1 MCRGAVA
8 RVIDRVRGE
17 RFRRVTFHLA
27 FVVCVSREII
37 FLIFCAFLFRRPS
50 SSLFII
56 LRPADAM
63 LWLESG
69 LRNGIVPLCC
79 GGASVCF
86 GAYGIQVQIAA
97 LQWSVVPTDDANIKR
112 QYKRHA
118 LDLQQHAASVAA
130 LSIISAAACREA
142 IVDWRQYSSFSSLE
156 RIEEWLL
163 RKRPPFFFRL
173 SVLLTATAT
182 LVGAAKATGRI
193 RMWQPRR
200 PVIITSTSHS
210 ASNI

>member
-1 MCRGAVA
+1 
-8 RVIDRVRGE
+8 
-17 RFRRVTFHLA
+17 
-27 FVVCVSREII
+27 
-37 FLIFCAFLFRRPS
+37 
-50 SSLFII
+50 
-56 LRPADAM
+56 M

-69 LRNGIVPLCC
+69 LRNGIIPLCC

-86 GAYGIQVQIAA
+86 CAYGIQVQIAA

-142 IVDWRQYSSFSSLE
+142 TVDWRQYSSFSSLG
-156 RIEEWLL
+156 RIEDWLF
-163 RKRPPFFFRL
+163 RKRPPFFLRV
-173 SVLLTATAT
+173 SVLVAASAT
-182 LVGAAKATGRI
+182 LFGATKATGRI

-200 PVIITSTSHS
+200 PVIIKSTSRV
-210 ASNI
+210 APNV